1 MGTFKTNPVLLEE
14 LLRNSQRGGI
24 KLPDFQRSWVW
35 DEERIR
41 SLVSSISLAFPIGAL
56 MTLETGG
63 EVNFKER
70 PIQGAPDEAFDV
82 AAQAL
87 LLDGQQRMTSLY
99 QTCMRPHVVETVT
112 ARHKRVRR
120 WFYFDIQA
128 ALDPGRDREDA
139 ILGMPEDRIL
149 RKNFGKDIVLD
160 LSSPE
165 LEFEN
170 GMFPLS
176 CVFDWDAWQDGFG
189 DYWIDKGQPEKRKVF
204 RRFKAEV
211 LQNFKSY
218 QVPVIELDSETSRE
232 AVCLVFEKVNTG
244 GKPLD
249 AFELVTAMYA
259 AQGFELRK
267 DWLGEGAESGR
278 HTRLATFGRA
288 ADQDHGLLEKVAS
301 TDFLQAIALLQT
313 KERRAT
319 AAAEGK
325 QGRDL
330 PAISAT
336 RQSLLN
342 LPLDAYKSHADRVEK
357 GFRTAAKFL
366 RLHRIYRVGDIPYQ
380 SQLVPLA
387 AIFAEIG
394 NEWENAAVRDKVSQW
409 FWNGV
414 FGELYGSTTE
424 SRFARDI
431 AEVPA
436 WLNGMDLPTTITD
449 SVFRADRLLT
459 MRTRLSAAYKG
470 VNALLM
476 KVGAKDFRSGQE
488 FEQAV
493 FFDESVDIHHI
504 FPRDWCKK
512 RSIPASVYDSVVN
525 KTPLTARTNRILG
538 GDAPSVYLERLEKG
552 TSGSPPISAADIDTY
567 LDTHLIDTALLRA
580 DNFDGFFEARQSAL
594 LTLIA
599 DATGQSPYAG
609 HETNEPEVDIP
620 DEEEDDNLLAEA
632 AE

>member
-1 MGTFKTNPVLLEE
+1 MGTFKTNPVYLEE
-14 LLRNSQRGGI
+14 LLLNCQRGII

-41 SLVSSISLAFPIGAL
+41 SLISSISLAFPVGAL
-56 MTLETGG
+56 MTLVTGG

-70 PIQGAPDEAFDV
+70 PVQGAPDEAYK
-82 AAQAL
+82 AAAKSL

-99 QTCMRPHVVETVT
+99 QTCMRRQVVETVT
-112 ARHKRVRR
+112 SRNKKVSR

-128 ALDPGRDREDA
+128 ALDPERDREDT
-139 ILGMPEDRIL
+139 ILGMPEDRIQ
-149 RKNFGKDIVLD
+149 RKNFRKDTVLD
-160 LSSPE
+160 LSSQQ

-170 GMFPLS
+170 GTFPLN
-176 CVFDWDAWQDGFG
+176 CVFDWDAWQDGYG
-189 DYWIDKGQPEKRKVF
+189 DYWINKGQPEKRMVF
-204 RRFKAEV
+204 RQFKDEV

-218 QVPVIELDSETSRE
+218 QVPVIELDRETSRE

-244 GKPLD
+244 GKALD

-267 DWLGEGAESGR
+267 DWLGEGTESGR
-278 HTRLATFGRA
+278 QTRLETFGRA
-288 ADQDHGLLEKVAS
+288 ADQDHGLLKNVAS
-301 TDFLQAIALLQT
+301 TDFLQAIALLHT
-313 KERRAT
+313 KERRAEV
-319 AAAEGK
+319 AAKGK
-325 QGRDL
+325 EGRDL

-342 LPLDAYKSHADRVEK
+342 LPLDAYQRHADRVEE
-357 GFRTAAKFL
+357 GFKTAAKFL
-366 RLHRIYRVGDIPYQ
+366 RLHRIYRVADILYQ

-394 NEWENAAVRDKVSQW
+394 NNWENAAVRDNISQW

-476 KVGAKDFRSGQE
+476 KVGARDFRSGQE
-488 FEQAV
+488 FDHTI
-493 FFDESVDIHHI
+493 FFDENVDIHHI

-512 RSIPASVYDSVVN
+512 QGIPASVYDSIIN

-538 GDAPSVYLERLEKG
+538 GNAPSVYLARLEKG
-552 TSGSPPISAADIDTY
+552 TIGSPPISAIDIDTY
-567 LDTHLIDTALLRA
+567 LGTHLIDAALLRA
-580 DNFDGFFEARQSAL
+580 DNFDGFFETRKSAL
-594 LTLIA
+594 LTLIEN
-599 DATGQSPYAG
+599 ATGQSPYVD
-609 HETNEPEVDIP
+609 HETNEPEVDVP
-620 DEEEDDNLLAEA
+620 DEEENGNLFVEVA
-632 AE
+632 A